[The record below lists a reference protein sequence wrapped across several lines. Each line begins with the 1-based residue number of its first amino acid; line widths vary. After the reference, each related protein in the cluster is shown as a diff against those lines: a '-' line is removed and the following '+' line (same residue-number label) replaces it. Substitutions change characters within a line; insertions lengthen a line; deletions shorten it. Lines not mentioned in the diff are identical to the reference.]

1 MTNLKRSGKDKL
13 VGSPEPTFSV
23 VPQFE
28 YSELEECL
36 DTCALGGL
44 NPFEWQQT
52 VLSAWLAR
60 NNAGKWAALNC
71 GLSVPRQNGKSL
83 GTAEARA
90 NYGMLVLGEQ
100 VIYTAHLQKTAT
112 ETFEDMASFFTDHKA
127 TKKHLKTVKEALGRE
142 QIILKN
148 GARVKFLARTR
159 AGGRGQH
166 GDLLIFDEAQELDSS
181 QQASFLF
188 AIAAAQNPQTIYM
201 GTPPDEVSTP
211 GVVFKGIR
219 KRAKQGNSKRTA
231 WHEWSV
237 PDIPANVHDETLWAK
252 TNPSLGFTIQRETIE
267 AEAEQ
272 TEADEFARERLGWWS
287 DKEIKDAVFS
297 VEEWSSCI
305 DKAPEPSDDE
315 VISIGIKFTPD
326 GSHVA
331 ISGATKSKDHK
342 PFVELI
348 FYESMSVGTSWIA
361 EWINDRRSKI
371 AEVCIDGKS
380 NVDALVGKLKKLNF
394 PDRAIKVMGA
404 SDVVAA
410 SSMFYDAV
418 IEQSLIHA
426 NQELL
431 AESVTKSR
439 KRYIGSKDNGG
450 WGFGDGLSVAAPVES
465 VASAFRS
472 VMTTKRNPRRKQRCS

>member
-1 MTNLKRSGKDKL
+1 MTNLKRSGKGEL
-13 VGSPEPTFSV
+13 LGNPEPTFSV
-23 VPQFE
+23 VPPYA

-44 NPFEWQQT
+44 NPFEWQQF
-52 VLSAWLAR
+52 VLSGWLGR
-60 NNAGKWAALNC
+60 TLDGKWAALNC
-71 GLSVPRQNGKSL
+71 GLAVPRQNGKSL

-127 TKKHLKTVKEALGRE
+127 TNKHLKTVKEALGRE

-148 GARVKFLARTR
+148 GARIKFLARTR

-166 GDLLIFDEAQELDSS
+166 GELLVFDEAQELDSS

-188 AIAAAQNPQTIYM
+188 AISAARNPQTIYM
-201 GTPPDEVSTP
+201 GTPPDETSTP
-211 GVVFKGIR
+211 GLVFKGIR
-219 KRAKQGNSKRTA
+219 KRAKQGSSKRTS

-237 PDIPANVHDETLWAK
+237 PEIPENVHDESIWAR
-252 TNPSLGFTIQRETIE
+252 TNPSLGITIQRETIE
-267 AEAEQ
+267 AEVEQ
-272 TEADEFARERLGWWS
+272 TEPDEFSRERLGWWS

-297 VEEWSSCI
+297 ADEWGACKT
-305 DKAPEPSDDE
+305 DAPEPTDDE
-315 VISIGIKFTPD
+315 IISLGIKFTSD

-331 ISGATKSKDHK
+331 ISAATKSAFHK

-348 FYESMSVGTSWIA
+348 YYEPMNMGTTWIA
-361 EWINDRRSKI
+361 EWINERKRTI

-380 NVDALVGKLKKLNF
+380 NVDALVGKLQKLHF

-404 SDVVAA
+404 ADVIAA
-410 SSMFYDAV
+410 SSMLYDAV
-418 IEQSLIHA
+418 IEGSLIHA
-426 NQELL
+426 GQELL
-431 AESVTKSR
+431 ADSMTKTR
-439 KRYIGSKDNGG
+439 KRTVGSKESGG
-450 WGFGDGLSVAAPVES
+450 WSFGDGVSDAAPAES
-465 VASAFRS
+465 VASAYRS